1 MKKIFILGST
11 GSIGQNALELIRNN
25 RDKYKIVGLSGYKNI
40 ELLKEQIKEFEPSYI
55 YISDKNMADTILQ
68 EFDCL
73 KCVASGNNGLADLAK
88 NMDYD
93 IILTAVSGAI
103 GIDATVEAI
112 KRNKIIALANKETMV
127 AAGTCINALL
137 RLHPEAKIIP
147 VDSEHSAIFQSLQGF
162 RKEDVNKIIITASG
176 GTFRGKKTEDLTKIT
191 VKEALKHPNW
201 SMGKKI
207 TIDSSTLVNKGLE
220 VIEAHELFNVD
231 YDNIEVVVHPQSVV
245 HSMVEYKDGSV
256 IAQLGI
262 PDMKTPILYS
272 FTYPEKEFNTSIGF
286 LDFRKFSNLT
296 FEEPDRETFKGINL
310 AYKAGK
316 IGGTMPAVFNAANE
330 VAVELF
336 LNEKIKFLDIY
347 KIIEEAMNEHETIN
361 FIANNTLEEIENNLT
376 TIKFVD
382 KTTRDKVRKK
392 WEK

>member
-1 MKKIFILGST
+1 
-11 GSIGQNALELIRNN
+11 
-25 RDKYKIVGLSGYKNI
+25 
-40 ELLKEQIKEFEPSYI
+40 
-55 YISDKNMADTILQ
+55 
-68 EFDCL
+68 
-73 KCVASGNNGLADLAK
+73 
-88 NMDYD
+88 
-93 IILTAVSGAI
+93 
-103 GIDATVEAI
+103 
-112 KRNKIIALANKETMV
+112 
-127 AAGTCINALL
+127 
-137 RLHPEAKIIP
+137 
-147 VDSEHSAIFQSLQGF
+147 
-162 RKEDVNKIIITASG
+162 
-176 GTFRGKKTEDLTKIT
+176 
-191 VKEALKHPNW
+191 
-201 SMGKKI
+201 MGKKI
-207 TIDSSTLVNKGLE
+207 TIDSSPLVNKGLE

-256 IAQLGI
+256 IAQMGI

-272 FTYPEKEFNTSIGF
+272 FTYPEKEFNTSISF

-316 IGGTMPAVFNAANE
+316 IGGTMPSVFNAANE

-361 FIANNTLEEIENNLT
+361 FTANNTLEEIENNLT

-382 KTTRDKVRKK
+382 KATRDKVRKK